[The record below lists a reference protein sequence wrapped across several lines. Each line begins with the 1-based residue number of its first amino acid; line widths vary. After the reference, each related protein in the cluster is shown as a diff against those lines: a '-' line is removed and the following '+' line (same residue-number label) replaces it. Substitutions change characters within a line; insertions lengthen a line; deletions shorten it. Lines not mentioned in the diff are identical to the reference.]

1 LLVCFHVFFKFVEQ
15 RRTFMNH
22 NVMRLVVF
30 SLVLALSLNT
40 FAFAAE
46 GDSTGSTAGDL
57 GIGIASFL
65 VSIPYGAAK
74 IVTALLGGIVGGF
87 TYLFSGFNKD
97 AADQVWYTTIPGD
110 YIITPDHL
118 RGKRDI
124 RFTGVPPEHRSPE
137 SRTLETRSPEDRS
150 PEDRLP
156 ETRAPQNR

>member
-1 LLVCFHVFFKFVEQ
+1 
-15 RRTFMNH
+15 
-22 NVMRLVVF
+22 MRLVVF
-30 SLVLALSLNT
+30 SLVLALSFNS

-57 GIGIASFL
+57 GIGVASFL

-74 IVTALLGGIVGGF
+74 IVTALVGGIVGGL

-110 YIITPDHL
+110 YIITPDQL

-137 SRTLETRSPEDRS
+137 NRTLESRSPDDRS
-150 PEDRLP
+150 PEDRVP